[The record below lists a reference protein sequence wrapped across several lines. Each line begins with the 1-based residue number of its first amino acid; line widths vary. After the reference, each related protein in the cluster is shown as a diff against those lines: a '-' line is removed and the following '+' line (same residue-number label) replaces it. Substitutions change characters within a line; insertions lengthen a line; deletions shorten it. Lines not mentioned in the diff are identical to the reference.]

1 MKLAYSLLS
10 VKAFNED
17 QWTLEGIATTPTP
30 DRVDDVVEPKGA
42 QFTLPVPFL
51 WQHDKQQPIGQVT
64 DAVVTD
70 AGIQVKVQLTKPD
83 QVESEE
89 LKKRLQTAWDSIKT
103 GLVRGLSIGFRG
115 LEVADIQ
122 GTWGYKFIK
131 WDWYELSA
139 VTIPANQEATITGI
153 KSLCHPEPKD
163 QAQNIGNDKEKSL
176 PCTPPHSTNSAAPV
190 PKVGGVKLLETPK
203 FKSTGVKFV

>member
-1 MKLAYSLLS
+1 MKQAYSLLEI
-10 VKAFNED
+10 KAVDEE
-17 QWTLEGIATTPTP
+17 QWVLEGIATTPTP

-51 WQHDKQQPIGQVT
+51 WQHDKRQPIGQVT
-64 DAVVTD
+64 EANVTD
-70 AGIQVKVQLTKPD
+70 AGIQVKIQLTKPD
-83 QVESEE
+83 QVESET
-89 LKKRLQTAWDSIKT
+89 LKVRLQEAWDSIKT

-153 KSLCHPEPKD
+153 KSLCQNNKTDP
-163 QAQNIGNDKEKSL
+163 AQTPQEKSL
-176 PCTPPHSTNSAAPV
+176 LCNPPSLTNPATPV
-190 PKVGGVKLLETPK
+190 PKVGGVKLLDTPK
-203 FKSTGVKFV
+203 FKSTGVKLV

>member
-1 MKLAYSLLS
+1 MKLAYSLLEVKS
-10 VKAFNED
+10 VNDDEWK
-17 QWTLEGIATTPTP
+17 LEGIATTPTP

-51 WQHDKQQPIGQVT
+51 WQHDKRQPIGNVTEAQVT
-64 DAVVTD
+64 DDGIKVV
-70 AGIQVKVQLTKPD
+70 IQLVKPD
-83 QVESEE
+83 EVESEE
-89 LKKRLQTAWDSIKT
+89 LKKRLQEAWDSIKT

-153 KSLCHPEPKD
+153 KTLC
-163 QAQNIGNDKEKSL
+163 QSNQQNQPTQQQQEKTL
-176 PCTPPHSTNSAAPV
+176 PCVAPKSVQPESKHIVVKLAENSN
-190 PKVGGVKLLETPK
+190 KTGVKL
-203 FKSTGVKFV
+203 V

>member
-1 MKLAYSLLS
+1 MKQAYSLLEI
-10 VKAFNED
+10 KAVDED
-17 QWTLEGIATTPTP
+17 QWILEGIATTPTP

-51 WQHDKQQPIGQVT
+51 WQHDKQQPIGHVI

-70 AGIQVKVQLTKPD
+70 VGIQVKVQLIKPD

-89 LKKRLQTAWDSIKT
+89 LKQRLLKAWDSIKT

-153 KSLCHPEPKD
+153 KSLCHPEKKP
-163 QAQNIGNDKEKSL
+163 NPSNDKEQSL
-176 PCTPPHSTNSAAPV
+176 PCKPPVSTTPAAPV
-190 PKVGGVKLLETPK
+190 PKVGGVKLFDTP
-203 FKSTGVKFV
+203 KSTGVKLV

>member
-1 MKLAYSLLS
+1 MKLAYSLLN
-10 VKAFNED
+10 VKAFDDD
-17 QWTLEGIATTPTP
+17 QWTLEGIATTPAP

-51 WQHDKQQPIGQVT
+51 WQHDKKQPIGQVI

-70 AGIQVKVQLTKPD
+70 EGIQVKVQLTKPD

-89 LKKRLQTAWDSIKT
+89 LKQRLQTAWDSIKT
-103 GLVRGLSIGFRG
+103 GLVRGLSIGFSPI
-115 LEVADIQ
+115 EVADIQ
-122 GTWGYKFIK
+122 GTWGYRFIK

-153 KSLCHPEPKD
+153 KSLCHPEHKS
-163 QAQNIGNDKEKSL
+163 QQTNSHDKEKSL
-176 PCTPPHSTNSAAPV
+176 PCVPPISTNSAAPV

-203 FKSTGVKFV
+203 FKSTGVKLV

>member
-1 MKLAYSLLS
+1 MKLAYSLLN

-89 LKKRLQTAWDSIKT
+89 LKKRLQLAWDSIKT
-103 GLVRGLSIGFRG
+103 GLVRGFSIGFVPI
-115 LEVADIQ
+115 EIADIQ
-122 GTWGYKFIK
+122 GTWGYRFIK
-131 WDWYELSA
+131 WDWSELSA

-153 KSLCHPEPKD
+153 KSLCNSSKPKTQPES
-163 QAQNIGNDKEKSL
+163 QQEKSL
-176 PCTPPHSTNSAAPV
+176 LYTPPIPTNSAAPV

-203 FKSTGVKFV
+203 FKSTGVKLV

>member
-1 MKLAYSLLS
+1 MKQAYSLLEI
-10 VKAFNED
+10 KAVDED
-17 QWTLEGIATTPTP
+17 QWILEGIATTPTP

-51 WQHDKQQPIGQVT
+51 WQHDKQQPIGRVI

-70 AGIQVKVQLTKPD
+70 VGIQVKVQLIKPD

-89 LKKRLQTAWDSIKT
+89 LKQRLLKAWDSIKT

-153 KSLCHPEPKD
+153 KSLCHPEKKP
-163 QAQNIGNDKEKSL
+163 NPSNDKEQSL
-176 PCTPPHSTNSAAPV
+176 PCKPPVSTTPAAPV
-190 PKVGGVKLLETPK
+190 PKVGGVKLFDTP
-203 FKSTGVKFV
+203 KSTGVKLV

>member
-1 MKLAYSLLS
+1 MKLAYSLLEVKS
-10 VKAFNED
+10 VND
-17 QWTLEGIATTPTP
+17 DDWTFEGIATTPTP

-42 QFTLPVPFL
+42 EFTLPVPFL
-51 WQHDKQQPIGQVT
+51 WQHDKRQPIGQVIE
-64 DAVVTD
+64 ASVTD
-70 AGIQVKVQLTKPD
+70 SGIAVKFKLTKPD
-83 QVESEE
+83 EVQSEK
-89 LKKRLQTAWDSIKT
+89 LKERLQEAYDSIKT

-153 KSLCHPEPKD
+153 KTLCHPEQTTK
-163 QAQNIGNDKEKSL
+163 QNTEQQEKTL
-176 PCTPPHSTNSAAPV
+176 PCKPPQSTNSANPV

-203 FKSTGVKFV
+203 FKSTGVKFA

>member
-1 MKLAYSLLS
+1 MKLAYSLLEVKS
-10 VKAFNED
+10 VNDDEWK
-17 QWTLEGIATTPTP
+17 LEGIATTPTP

-51 WQHDKQQPIGQVT
+51 WQHDKRQPIGKVTEAQVT
-64 DAVVTD
+64 DDGIKVV
-70 AGIQVKVQLTKPD
+70 IELVKPD
-83 QVESEE
+83 EVESED
-89 LKKRLQTAWDSIKT
+89 LKKRLQEAWDSIKT

-153 KSLCHPEPKD
+153 KTLC
-163 QAQNIGNDKEKSL
+163 QSNQQNQPTQQQQEKTL
-176 PCTPPHSTNSAAPV
+176 PCVAPKSVQPESKHIVVKLAENSN
-190 PKVGGVKLLETPK
+190 KTGVKL
-203 FKSTGVKFV
+203 V

>member
-1 MKLAYSLLS
+1 MKQAYSLLEI
-10 VKAFNED
+10 KAVDED
-17 QWTLEGIATTPTP
+17 QWILEGIATTPTP

-51 WQHDKQQPIGQVT
+51 WQHDKQQPIGRVI

-70 AGIQVKVQLTKPD
+70 VGIQVKVQLIKPD

-89 LKKRLQTAWDSIKT
+89 LKQRLLKAWDSIKT

-139 VTIPANQEATITGI
+139 VTIPANQEATITSI
-153 KSLCHPEPKD
+153 ESLCHPEKKP
-163 QAQNIGNDKEKSL
+163 NPSNDKEQSL
-176 PCTPPHSTNSAAPV
+176 PCKPPVSTTPAAPV
-190 PKVGGVKLLETPK
+190 PKVGGVKLFDTP
-203 FKSTGVKFV
+203 KSTGVKLV

>member
-1 MKLAYSLLS
+1 MKLAYSLLE
-10 VKAFNED
+10 VKSYDED
-17 QWTLEGIATTPTP
+17 AWVFEGIATTPTP

-51 WQHDKQQPIGQVT
+51 WQHNKSEPVGTVIEANVT
-64 DAVVTD
+64 DE
-70 AGIQVKVQLTKPD
+70 GIFVKFKLTKPD
-83 QVESEE
+83 EVESEE
-89 LKKRLQTAWDSIKT
+89 LKKRLQLAFDSIKT

-139 VTIPANQEATITGI
+139 VTIPANQEASITGI
-153 KSLCHPEPKD
+153 KTLC
-163 QAQNIGNDKEKSL
+163 QANQKNQSNQSQQEKTL
-176 PCTPPHSTNSAAPV
+176 PCIAPTSVQPESKHLVVKLAAVNTN
-190 PKVGGVKLLETPK
+190 KTGVKL
-203 FKSTGVKFV
+203 V

>member
-1 MKLAYSLLS
+1 MKLAYSLLEVKS
-10 VKAFNED
+10 VDDAE
-17 QWTLEGIATTPTP
+17 WRLEGIATTPTP

-51 WQHDKQQPIGQVT
+51 WQHDKRQPIGNVIEAQVT
-64 DAVVTD
+64 DDGIKVV
-70 AGIQVKVQLTKPD
+70 IQLVKPD
-83 QVESEE
+83 EVESED
-89 LKKRLQTAWDSIKT
+89 LKKRLQEAWDSIKT

-139 VTIPANQEATITGI
+139 VTIPANQEASITGI
-153 KSLCHPEPKD
+153 KTLC
-163 QAQNIGNDKEKSL
+163 QANQKNQPNQSQQEKTL
-176 PCTPPHSTNSAAPV
+176 PCIAPTSVQPESKHLVVKLAAVNTN
-190 PKVGGVKLLETPK
+190 KTGVKL
-203 FKSTGVKFV
+203 V

>member
-1 MKLAYSLLS
+1 MKLAYSLLEVKS
-10 VKAFNED
+10 VNDDEWK
-17 QWTLEGIATTPTP
+17 LEGIATTPTP

-51 WQHDKQQPIGQVT
+51 WQHDKRQPIGNVTEAQVT
-64 DAVVTD
+64 DDGIKVV
-70 AGIQVKVQLTKPD
+70 IQLVKPD
-83 QVESEE
+83 DVESDE
-89 LKKRLQTAWDSIKT
+89 LKKRLQEAWDSIKT

-153 KSLCHPEPKD
+153 KTLC
-163 QAQNIGNDKEKSL
+163 QSNQQNQPTQQQQEKSV
-176 PCTPPHSTNSAAPV
+176 PCVAPKSVQPESNHIVVKLAENSN
-190 PKVGGVKLLETPK
+190 KTGVKL
-203 FKSTGVKFV
+203 V

>member
-1 MKLAYSLLS
+1 MKLAYSLLEVKS
-10 VKAFNED
+10 VNEEE
-17 QWTLEGIATTPTP
+17 WKLEGIATTPTP

-51 WQHDKQQPIGQVT
+51 WQHDKRQPIGSVIEAQ
-64 DAVVTD
+64 VTD
-70 AGIQVKVQLTKPD
+70 AGIKVVIQLVKPD
-83 QVESEE
+83 EVESED
-89 LKKRLQTAWDSIKT
+89 LKKRLQEAWDSIKT

-122 GTWGYKFIK
+122 GTRGYKFIK

-153 KSLCHPEPKD
+153 KTLCQTNQPN
-163 QAQNIGNDKEKSL
+163 QQNTTQQEKSL
-176 PCTPPHSTNSAAPV
+176 PHV
-190 PKVGGVKLLETPK
+190 MPKSVQPESKHIVVKLAETSNTTGVKL
-203 FKSTGVKFV
+203 V

>member
-1 MKLAYSLLS
+1 MKQAYSLLEI
-10 VKAFNED
+10 KAVDEE
-17 QWTLEGIATTPTP
+17 QWVLEGITTPTP

-51 WQHDKQQPIGQVT
+51 WQHDKRQPIGQVVE
-64 DAVVTD
+64 ANVTD
-70 AGIQVKVQLTKPD
+70 AGIQVKIQLTKPD
-83 QVESEE
+83 QVESET
-89 LKKRLQTAWDSIKT
+89 LKARLQEAWDSIKT

-115 LEVADIQ
+115 LEMADIQ

-153 KSLCHPEPKD
+153 KSLC
-163 QAQNIGNDKEKSL
+163 QNKRQIQNKHHKKNL
-176 PCTPPHSTNSAAPV
+176 CCVIHRR
-190 PKVGGVKLLETPK
+190 
-203 FKSTGVKFV
+203 

>member
-1 MKLAYSLLS
+1 MKLAYSLLEVKS
-10 VKAFNED
+10 VNDDEWK
-17 QWTLEGIATTPTP
+17 LEGIATTPTP

-51 WQHDKQQPIGQVT
+51 WQHDKRQPIGNVTEAQVT
-64 DAVVTD
+64 DDGIKVV
-70 AGIQVKVQLTKPD
+70 IQLVKPD
-83 QVESEE
+83 EVESEE
-89 LKKRLQTAWDSIKT
+89 LKKRLQEAWDSIKT

-153 KSLCHPEPKD
+153 KTLCQSNQQNQPTQQQQEKTLPCVEPKSV
-163 QAQNIGNDKEKSL
+163 QPESKHIVVKLAE
-176 PCTPPHSTNSAAPV
+176 NSN
-190 PKVGGVKLLETPK
+190 KTGVKL
-203 FKSTGVKFV
+203 V

>member
-1 MKLAYSLLS
+1 MKQAYSLLEI
-10 VKAFNED
+10 KAVDEE
-17 QWTLEGIATTPTP
+17 QWVLEGIATTPTP

-51 WQHDKQQPIGQVT
+51 WQHDKRQPIGQVVE
-64 DAVVTD
+64 ANVTD
-70 AGIQVKVQLTKPD
+70 AGIQVKIQMTKPD
-83 QVESEE
+83 QVESET
-89 LKKRLQTAWDSIKT
+89 LKARLQEAWDSIKT

-115 LEVADIQ
+115 LEMADIQ

-153 KSLCHPEPKD
+153 KSLCQKNKTD
-163 QAQNIGNDKEKSL
+163 STQAPQEKSL
-176 PCTPPHSTNSAAPV
+176 LCKPPSLTNPAAPV
-190 PKVGGVKLLETPK
+190 PKVGGVKLLDTPK
-203 FKSTGVKFV
+203 FKSTGVKLI

>member
-1 MKLAYSLLS
+1 MKQAYSLLEIKS
-10 VKAFNED
+10 VDEE
-17 QWTLEGIATTPTP
+17 QWVLEGIATTPTP

-51 WQHDKQQPIGQVT
+51 WQHDKRQPIGQVIEA
-64 DAVVTD
+64 DVTD
-70 AGIQVKVQLTKPD
+70 VGIRVKIQLTKPD
-83 QVESEE
+83 QVESET
-89 LKKRLQTAWDSIKT
+89 LKARLQEAWDSIKT

-115 LEVADIQ
+115 LEMADIQ

-153 KSLCHPEPKD
+153 KSLCNKAPEKTPTEPQQKTLPCVPPQSVHPTSKHVVVKLF
-163 QAQNIGNDKEKSL
+163 NEKSQ
-176 PCTPPHSTNSAAPV
+176 
-190 PKVGGVKLLETPK
+190 GVKL
-203 FKSTGVKFV
+203 

>member
-1 MKLAYSLLS
+1 MKQAYSLLEI
-10 VKAFNED
+10 KAVDEE
-17 QWTLEGIATTPTP
+17 QWVLEGIATTPTP

-51 WQHDKQQPIGQVT
+51 WQHDKRQPIGQVT
-64 DAVVTD
+64 EANVTD
-70 AGIQVKVQLTKPD
+70 AGIQVKIQLTKPD
-83 QVESEE
+83 QVESET
-89 LKKRLQTAWDSIKT
+89 LKVRLQEAWDSIKT

-153 KSLCHPEPKD
+153 KSLCQNNKTDP
-163 QAQNIGNDKEKSL
+163 AQTPQEKSL
-176 PCTPPHSTNSAAPV
+176 LCNPPSLTNPAAPV
-190 PKVGGVKLLETPK
+190 PKVGGVKLLDTPK
-203 FKSTGVKFV
+203 FKSTGVKLV

>member
-1 MKLAYSLLS
+1 MKLAYSLLE
-10 VKAFNED
+10 VKAVDDAE
-17 QWTLEGIATTPTP
+17 WRLEGIATTPTP

-51 WQHDKQQPIGQVT
+51 WQHDKRQPIGNVTEAQVT
-64 DAVVTD
+64 DDGIKVV
-70 AGIQVKVQLTKPD
+70 IQLVKPEEVQ
-83 QVESEE
+83 SED
-89 LKKRLQTAWDSIKT
+89 LKKRLQEAWDSIKT

-153 KSLCHPEPKD
+153 KTLC
-163 QAQNIGNDKEKSL
+163 QADRPNQPNTLQPEKSL
-176 PCTPPHSTNSAAPV
+176 PCKQPSSTQPESKHLVVKLADTTQSC
-190 PKVGGVKLLETPK
+190 GVKL
-203 FKSTGVKFV
+203 V

>member
-1 MKLAYSLLS
+1 MKLAYSLLNVKS
-10 VKAFNED
+10 VDDE
-17 QWTLEGIATTPTP
+17 QWTLEGVATTPTP
-30 DRVDDVVEPKGA
+30 DRVDDVVEPMGA

-51 WQHDKQQPIGQVT
+51 WQHDKKQPIGQVI
-64 DAVVTD
+64 DAVVGE
-70 AGIQVKVQLTKPD
+70 AGIQVKIQLTKPD

-89 LKKRLQTAWDSIKT
+89 LKQRLQTAWDSIKT

-115 LEVADIQ
+115 IEVADIQ

-153 KSLCHPEPKD
+153 KSLCHPEQKP
-163 QAQNIGNDKEKSL
+163 NSSNDKEQSL
-176 PCTPPHSTNSAAPV
+176 PCTPPVSTTPAAPV
-190 PKVGGVKLLETPK
+190 PKLGGVKLFDTP
-203 FKSTGVKFV
+203 KSTGVKLV